1 MRKLL
6 AVAAL
11 LATPASA
18 YYHYV
23 HYNTR
28 TGPFTTVLQE
38 KFNLSQLQ
46 NNTVTFF
53 VSDQGPAVYAA
64 GDSFGSLLGQVKQA
78 VAAWDSIAT
87 SNLRLAFGGLEVA
100 GQNSNTPGGDVVFTD
115 LPPGLLGSGGPVSV
129 GTTITR
135 GQVLLANN
143 TNNGSG
149 PSYLEKYFT
158 TAVHEIG
165 HAIGL
170 QHTWTNSAMS
180 VDLTRTTSRA
190 RPFDADDVAA
200 VNVLY
205 GKDGWQSNYGSISG
219 RVTQNGNGVSLA
231 SVVAISPSGPA
242 ISALT
247 NPDGTYRIDGLPLSP
262 SANYLVYVHPLPPDA
277 LPLNQSGLRFPQDP
291 TGQTPTTWIPTT
303 YFGTQFAPGTID
315 PQSASLIT
323 VRSGNTA
330 TANFAVQP
338 RNSLPA
344 YDLYTASFLDLNT
357 RTALWN
363 APTGTYQQVIPA
375 IVNASAPGV
384 QIKVQS
390 PNGDTPVPQSATA
403 LGGFGTVTSTLV
415 SGQYLVSYPDSN
427 GFQVFSL
434 FMAMPFFSTPGPRH
448 LVLNYASDIYVIP
461 NAFQM
466 VAKPVPAITSVNPN
480 SDGSVMLTGTYLG
493 GDTRIFFDGI
503 QAAISI
509 PFTGNDQQG
518 ALTVIPPA
526 GIAGQTVQISAF
538 NGDGQNTTMIPGSGA
553 TYTYTT
559 GGPGQI
565 TSMSLPSLNGP
576 ALAMVDITTQGTNF
590 SNGQVTVGFGSEDV
604 TVKRV
609 WVLSPTHIQADIS
622 VSQGAYLGTSELS
635 IISGFQVMWQRD
647 AFQTLPAIPGRLLI
661 TGSGNAQGQQTIYPG
676 SYAAVYGQNLSNAQV
691 TLNDSPVT
699 PQFNSSTQINVL
711 IPQTFQI
718 GPAVLKVTVG
728 GVTNSVVL
736 QIDAPPP
743 TILSVTTV
751 SGGILDS
758 THPANAQDVINVLVA
773 NLDPSV
779 INNPSRV
786 TISLG
791 NTLVPPL
798 TIIPASNGQY
808 QLQFVVPQAYGGIQV
823 PLAVVVDGSASNTV
837 VLTVR

>member
-1 MRKLL
+1 MRKFL
-6 AVAAL
+6 ALAAL

-23 HYNTR
+23 HYTTR

-38 KFNLSQLQ
+38 KFNLSQLP
-46 NNTVTFF
+46 NSTLTFF

-100 GQNSNTPGGDVVFTD
+100 GQNSNAPGGDVVFTD

-219 RVTQNGNGVSLA
+219 RVLQNGNGVSLA
-231 SVVAISPSGPA
+231 SVVAISPAGPA

-262 SANYLVYVHPLPPDA
+262 NANYLVYVHPLPPDA
-277 LPLNQSGLRFPQDP
+277 LPQNQAGVRFPQDP
-291 TGQTPTTWIPTT
+291 SGQTPTAWIPTT

-315 PQSASLIT
+315 TQSASLIA
-323 VRSGNTA
+323 VSRGNTS
-330 TANFAVQP
+330 TVNFNVQA
-338 RNSLPA
+338 RNSVPA
-344 YDLYTASFLDLNT
+344 YDLYTGSFLDISTRASIWDPNT
-357 RTALWN
+357 NPNPSQYVT
-363 APTGTYQQVIPA
+363 PA
-375 IVNASAPGV
+375 IVSASAAGAQV
-384 QIKVQS
+384 KLQS
-390 PNGDTPVPQSATA
+390 PNGDTPVPQSATI
-403 LGGFGTVTSTLV
+403 LGGFTTV
-415 SGQYLVSYPDSN
+415 SGDHLVPFTDTN
-427 GFQVFSL
+427 GFRSVSL
-434 FMAMPFFSTPGPRH
+434 FVLIPLGASPGPRH
-448 LVLNYASDIYVIP
+448 IVLNYGNDIYVMP
-461 NAFQM
+461 NAMQM
-466 VAKPVPAITSVNPN
+466 VADPVPAITSVIPN

-503 QAAISI
+503 QAAVSI
-509 PFTGNDQQG
+509 PFTGNDLQG
-518 ALTVIPPA
+518 ALTVISPA

-538 NGDGQNTTMIPGSGA
+538 NGDGQNTTMIPGLGA
-553 TYTYTT
+553 TYTYTS
-559 GGPGQI
+559 GGAGQI
-565 TSMSLPSLNGP
+565 TGMSLPSLNGP
-576 ALAMVDITTQGTNF
+576 ALAMVDINTQGTNF
-590 SNGQVTVGFGSEDV
+590 ASGQVTLGFGSDDV

-609 WVLSPTHIQADIS
+609 WVLSPTHIQADIA

-635 IISGFQVMWQRD
+635 IIAGFEVMWQRD
-647 AFQTLPAIPGRLLI
+647 AFQTLPAIAGRPLI

-676 SYAAVYGQNLSNAQV
+676 SYAAVYGQNLSNAQA
-691 TLNDSPVT
+691 TLNDAPAT
-699 PQFNSSTQINVL
+699 LQFNSATQINVL
-711 IPQTFQI
+711 IPQTFPT
-718 GPAVLKVTVG
+718 GPAVLKVTIG
-728 GVTNSVVL
+728 GITNSLVL

-786 TISLG
+786 MISLG
-791 NTLVPPL
+791 NTLLPV
-798 TIIPASNGQY
+798 TITPASNGQY

-837 VLTVR
+837 LLTVR

>member
-6 AVAAL
+6 ALTVL
-11 LATPASA
+11 LAAPASA

-23 HYNTR
+23 HYTTR
-28 TGPFTTVLQE
+28 TGPFTIVQE

-46 NNTVTFF
+46 NNTLTFF
-53 VSDQGPAVYAA
+53 VSDLGPAVYAS

-100 GQNSNTPGGDVVFTD
+100 GQNSNTPGGDVVFMD
-115 LPPGLLGSGGPVSV
+115 LPPGLLGLGGPSSV
-129 GTTITR
+129 GTTIMR
-135 GQVLLANN
+135 GQVFLANN

-180 VDLTRTTSRA
+180 VDLIRTTSRA
-190 RPFDADDVAA
+190 RPVDADDVAA

-219 RVTQNGNGVSLA
+219 RVTLNGNGVSLA
-231 SVVAISPSGPA
+231 SVVAINPTGPA

-247 NPDGTYRIDGLPLSP
+247 NPDGSYRIDGLPLSP
-262 SANYLVYVHPLPPDA
+262 SSNYLVYVHPLPPDA
-277 LPLNQSGLRFPQDP
+277 VLASNAGIQLPQDP
-291 TGQTPTTWIPTT
+291 NGLTPVTWAPTI
-303 YFGTQFAPGTID
+303 FGTQFAPGTTD
-315 PQSASLIT
+315 PQSAALISVSRGSPTT
-323 VRSGNTA
+323 V
-330 TANFAVQP
+330 NFAVQA
-338 RNSLPA
+338 RSSVPA
-344 YDLYTASFLDLNT
+344 YDLYTASFLDLNS

-363 APTGTYQQVIPA
+363 ASAGTYQQVVPA
-375 IVNASAPGV
+375 IVTASAPGIQV
-384 QIKVQS
+384 KVQS
-390 PNGDTPVPQSATA
+390 ANGDTPVPQSATV
-403 LGGFGTVTSTLV
+403 LGGFASVTSSLV
-415 SGQYLVSYPDSN
+415 SGQYLQSYTDTN
-427 GFQVFSL
+427 GFRVFSL
-434 FMAMPFFSTPGPRH
+434 FMATPFFSTPGPRH
-448 LVLNYASDIYVIP
+448 IVLNYGNDIYVMP

-466 VAKPVPAITSVNPN
+466 VAKPVPAIASVNQN
-480 SDGSVMLTGTYLG
+480 SDGSMMLTGTYLG

-503 QAAISI
+503 QAGISI

-526 GIAGQTVQISAF
+526 GIAGQTVQVTAF

-553 TYTYTT
+553 TYTYST
-559 GGPGQI
+559 GGPVQV

-590 SNGQVTVGFGSEDV
+590 IPGQVTLGFGSDDI
-604 TVKRV
+604 TVRRV
-609 WVLSPTHIQADIS
+609 WVLSPTHVQADIA
-622 VSQGAYLGTSELS
+622 VSPSANLGTSELS
-635 IISGFQVMWQRD
+635 IVSGFQVMWQRD
-647 AFQTLPAIPGRLLI
+647 AFQTLPAIAGRPLI

-676 SYAAVYGQNLSNAQV
+676 SYAAVYGQNLSNAQA
-691 TLNDSPVT
+691 TLNDAPATLQFSSPV
-699 PQFNSSTQINVL
+699 QINVL
-711 IPQTFQI
+711 IPQTFST

-728 GVTNSVVL
+728 GITNSLVV

-786 TISLG
+786 MISLG

-798 TIIPASNGQY
+798 TITPASNGQY
-808 QLQFVVPQAYGGIQV
+808 QLQFVVPQAYGGVQV
-823 PLAVVVDGSASNTV
+823 PLAIVVDGSASNTYQ
-837 VLTVR
+837 LTVR